1 MKKRFLITIITLLVV
16 GGGAGLAVFLAKG
29 YRLSPGDKTI
39 FGTGILSITS
49 TPDQASVYLDGHLTT
64 ATDANVNSLEP
75 KTYEIKIIKEGF
87 IPWSKQVEIKQG
99 LVTDVKA
106 TLFPAIPSVYPL
118 SFNGA
123 KNLTISPDD
132 ARIAFVIPG
141 EDEATL
147 TSVKK
152 GGIWV
157 WDMKDQPVSF
167 TRGREP
173 HQVLSVSSGY
183 DLMSPKLRW
192 SPDSTQ
198 ILVSLGDPQAPKP
211 SDQQLLLDAG
221 KLNDNPR
228 DITPILKATLQ
239 SWDEDFKTSEF
250 NRFSAIKDA
259 NIRQS
264 ATNSA
269 FLKWS
274 ADESKL
280 LFSQD
285 GITKFKVADLVE
297 KKIYELPEIK
307 SEDSRVPFVW
317 LADSRHFIV
326 AETAD
331 SSDPSKL
338 PQGTISIIEYDGGNK
353 SVLYAGQFDPK
364 SLTPWPD
371 SSRLVV
377 ISSLPT
383 PTASLPNLFGI
394 NLK

>member
-1 MKKRFLITIITLLVV
+1 MKKRLLVTILTLLIV
-16 GGGAGLAVFLAKG
+16 GGGAALAVFLAKG
-29 YRLSPGDKTI
+29 YRLSPSDKTI

-75 KTYEIKIIKEGF
+75 KVYDIKIIKEGF
-87 IPWSKQVEIKQG
+87 IPWTKKIEIKQG

-123 KNLTISPDD
+123 QNLLIPPDD
-132 ARIAFVIPG
+132 TRIAFVIPG
-141 EDEATL
+141 EDET
-147 TSVKK
+147 TPTTVKK

-183 DLMSPKLRW
+183 NLSNPRLRW

-198 ILVSLGDPQAPKP
+198 ILVTLGDPQT
-211 SDQQLLLDAG
+211 SSSEQQLLLDAS

-228 DITPILKATLQ
+228 DITPVLKATLQ
-239 SWDEDFKTSEF
+239 SWDQDLKTSEF
-250 NRFSAIKDA
+250 NRFQAIKDL
-259 NIRQS
+259 NIRQT
-264 ATNSA
+264 ATGSA

-274 ADESKL
+274 PDETKL
-280 LFSQD
+280 LFSAD
-285 GITKFKVADLVE
+285 GTARFMVADLIE

-307 SEDSRVPFVW
+307 TEGRIPFVW
-317 LADSRHFIV
+317 LSDSRHFIV
-326 AETAD
+326 AETPAAKD
-331 SSDPSKL
+331 LTSL

-383 PTASLPNLFGI
+383 PTASQPNLFGI